1 MAIATLIFGLLIT
14 AGGLAY
20 LIYVLRAFTKSS
32 RPALLKKEKYSLIL
46 ATLGLALGVLLLQVS
61 VNLFHPSWANNT
73 TYSYP
78 LYASMAYLGIFC
90 LVLANVALWVSFYLY
105 YYKTNLETKERK
117 FFRYVT
123 FAAIPFV
130 VGFALLWT
138 QGVAPY
144 LTYPLV
150 SGFTITASGFEWTR
164 GSWAPKSDYEF
175 HVAFYALTML
185 FGVCICYWI
194 SDHRFYKEFHKHG
207 ILDNLAIFAFLCGVI
222 GARVWYVIGNWTRDG
237 FATDPSKI
245 WQIWNGGLTILGGA
259 LGGVVGGVLFM
270 VLRRKY
276 VNILW
281 AMDVVIPTILLAQCI
296 GRWGNF
302 LNCEVYGLPVNISD
316 GWGWLP
322 LFIQKQMSVGITTSG
337 QIHLPLF
344 LIEGSIN
351 LVGYFVIAWGVGKGL
366 KKYLAKGDLAGFY
379 FLWYGVV
386 RILLERLRDP
396 AYNMGGDNDWSVWSS
411 LIYIIIGVGL
421 IIFCH
426 LLDLHKKKIGADLP
440 VFLAGAACVIA
451 AALMPLMTGVKSIEY
466 TTATGSDVIIDSVTE
481 NYQGFALIFGGG
493 NWKPNAGL
501 IIAYL
506 LLIGGLGFAIYTF
519 FKNRQK
525 SFEKSPKYFAI
536 ASVILLAGVAMFLLA
551 TTFLGLHDS
560 STTSE
565 YIVTAV
571 NYNLGPGFL
580 LTVCLSLA
588 AAAFFFI
595 PLFDHRSSLSSN
607 EKKSVPEA

>member
-14 AGGLAY
+14 AGCLAY
-20 LIYVLRAFTKSS
+20 LIYILRAFTKSS
-32 RPALLKKEKYSLIL
+32 RPSLLKKEKYSLIL

-61 VNLFHPSWANNT
+61 VNLFHPSWENNA

-78 LYASMAYLGIFC
+78 LYASMAYLGIFG
-90 LVLANVALWVSFYLY
+90 LILANVALWVSFYLY
-105 YYKTNLETKERK
+105 YYKLNLEMKERK

-164 GSWAPKSDYEF
+164 GSWVPNGNF

-185 FGVCICYWI
+185 FGVCVCYWI

-207 ILDNLAIFAFLCGVI
+207 ILDNLAIFAFVCGVI

-237 FATDPSKI
+237 FATDPSRI

-259 LGGVVGGVLFM
+259 LGGVIGGVLFM
-270 VLRRKY
+270 VFRRKY

-302 LNCEVYGLPVNISD
+302 LNHEVYGVVVNISD

-322 LFIQKQMSVGITTSG
+322 LFIQKQMGIGLSSG
-337 QIHLPLF
+337 EIHVPLF
-344 LIEGSIN
+344 LIEGFIN

-366 KKYLAKGDLAGFY
+366 KKYLAKGDLGGLY

-386 RILLERLRDP
+386 RILLEPLRDP
-396 AYNMGGDNDWSVWSS
+396 TYNMGADNEWSIWSS
-411 LIYIIIGVGL
+411 LIYIIIGIGL
-421 IIFCH
+421 IAFCH
-426 LLDLHKKKIGADLP
+426 LYDLRKKKVGGDIPFFA
-440 VFLAGAACVIA
+440 AGAACVVA
-451 AALMPLMTGVKSIEY
+451 AALMPLMTGIKSVEY
-466 TTATGSDVIIDSVTE
+466 TTAVNSDVILDSVTE

-493 NWKPNAGL
+493 GWNPNAGL

-506 LLIGGLGFAIYTF
+506 FVLGGLGFAIYTYVR
-519 FKNRQK
+519 NHQK
-525 SFEKSPKYFAI
+525 PFEKSHRFYAI
-536 ASVILLAGVAMFLLA
+536 ASGILLAGVLMFLLA

-560 STTSE
+560 SSTSGN
-565 YIVTAV
+565 IVTAV

-580 LTVCLSLA
+580 LTVCLSLLGA
-588 AAAFFFI
+588 ALFFI
-595 PLFDHRSSLSSN
+595 PLFDHRSSLPSN